1 MLKEIAI
8 GTEVLVVAEGE
19 TLVHIE
25 AHDTEDPVDP
35 EEPEE
40 PEDFVGILIEVIDD
54 LVVIDSK
61 DEGRVIRFY
70 VINDEN
76 GAPDREVLA
85 MLKEI
90 AIGTEVLVV
99 AEGEMLVHIEAHD
112 TEDPVDPE
120 EPEEPEDFVG
130 ILIEVIDD
138 LVVIDSKDEGRVIR
152 FYILKDE
159 AGAPDREVLAM
170 LKEIAI
176 GTEVLV
182 VAEGETLVHI
192 EAHDTEDPVD
202 PEEPEEPED
211 FVGILIEVIDDLVV
225 IDSKDEG
232 RVIRFYVIKDE
243 NGAPDRE
250 VLAMLKEIAIGTEV
264 LVVAEGETLVH
275 IEAHDTEDPV
285 SITGLVTERGEDWL
299 RIISDGNGESIRL
312 QLDKS
317 PEGYD
322 KELSKELAHF
332 QTPNRA
338 YVVMEGESLTHVE
351 LLAPDEKSGVLEG
364 VVIDKGEKWIDID
377 DEEERYRLV
386 PKWIDGPE
394 KRAVELIAKT
404 PKEAFVQ
411 ISWIFDERYRLS
423 EIEILDDPNS
433 PKEPENGAPSISEGQ
448 VSPAQ
453 GKTDQ
458 KYTFTVHYLDP
469 DGDKPEFVILELDGE
484 EYEMRSELNENQG
497 VDYKAG
503 ALFSA
508 TIQHLEPGIHFYSFF
523 ASDGHHDVETESQKG
538 PMITESP
545 APKNTKPELSGSN
558 INPEAGNSDSTFTF
572 LVTYFDADGDQ
583 PEYVDLR
590 LDDFRFPMEAAD
602 EKDPEEGTLYKVTLR
617 GLSAGDHRFSFIAS
631 DGIALADTEWVE
643 GPQVEEAER
652 KGELV
657 IWAINEEKTQN
668 GVLRI
673 NGEIVEERIF
683 KEGENLLEQMVLP
696 AGEYVVELE
705 LENGA
710 IDKQVV
716 KISHDKI
723 SEIELAPRFDKE
735 TDADEDHLVD
745 SWEQEHFGSL
755 EMHGRDDPDEDG
767 LTNRE
772 EYKIGTN
779 PNNADTDGDD
789 LPDEWEMQNQTNPV
803 EADAHEDKDGDLLN
817 NLAEFQ
823 NGTKAYSADSDR
835 DGLDDGLE
843 LTTHRTNP
851 TKRDTDGDHMPD
863 GWEITYELNPLTAD
877 GEADLDDDGLPN
889 FREFRASTDP
899 HNKDSDGDIFPD
911 GYEVENGSNAAD
923 AGSTPSILVM
933 DDPEEELEDS
943 NEAGEGDA
951 KPVKR
956 KKRVKIR
963 LRTIPGLR
971 YQIKASQNMKAWS
984 NHGDPIIG
992 KGEALDLLNELQN
1005 DPRMFYKVEI
1015 SDD

>member
-40 PEDFVGILIEVIDD
+40 PEDFVGIL
-54 LVVIDSK
+54 
-61 DEGRVIRFY
+61 F
-70 VINDEN
+70 
-76 GAPDREVLA
+76 
-85 MLKEI
+85 
-90 AIGTEVLVV
+90 
-99 AEGEMLVHIEAHD
+99 
-112 TEDPVDPE
+112 
-120 EPEEPEDFVG
+120 
-130 ILIEVIDD
+130 EVIDD

-192 EAHDTEDPVD
+192 EVNDTDDPVD

-232 RVIRFYVIKDE
+232 RVIRFYVINDE
-243 NGAPDRE
+243 NGAPDRD

-386 PKWIDGPE
+386 PKWINGPE
-394 KRAVELIAKT
+394 KRAVQLIAKT
-404 PKEAFVQ
+404 PKEAYVQ

-523 ASDGHHDVETESQKG
+523 ASDGHHDVETESLKG

-572 LVTYFDADGDQ
+572 LVTYFDEDGDQ

-668 GVLRI
+668 GVLRSTEKQSKSVSLKKVKTYLSKRFFLLG
-673 NGEIVEERIF
+673 NTLSNWNWKMVQSTSKWSKYPTER
-683 KEGENLLEQMVLP
+683 
-696 AGEYVVELE
+696 
-705 LENGA
+705 
-710 IDKQVV
+710 
-716 KISHDKI
+716 
-723 SEIELAPRFDKE
+723 
-735 TDADEDHLVD
+735 
-745 SWEQEHFGSL
+745 
-755 EMHGRDDPDEDG
+755 
-767 LTNRE
+767 
-772 EYKIGTN
+772 
-779 PNNADTDGDD
+779 
-789 LPDEWEMQNQTNPV
+789 
-803 EADAHEDKDGDLLN
+803 
-817 NLAEFQ
+817 
-823 NGTKAYSADSDR
+823 SA
-835 DGLDDGLE
+835 
-843 LTTHRTNP
+843 
-851 TKRDTDGDHMPD
+851 
-863 GWEITYELNPLTAD
+863 
-877 GEADLDDDGLPN
+877 
-889 FREFRASTDP
+889 
-899 HNKDSDGDIFPD
+899 
-911 GYEVENGSNAAD
+911 
-923 AGSTPSILVM
+923 
-933 DDPEEELEDS
+933 
-943 NEAGEGDA
+943 
-951 KPVKR
+951 
-956 KKRVKIR
+956 R
-963 LRTIPGLR
+963 L
-971 YQIKASQNMKAWS
+971 S
-984 NHGDPIIG
+984 
-992 KGEALDLLNELQN
+992 
-1005 DPRMFYKVEI
+1005 
-1015 SDD
+1015 